1 MAISETSS
9 EANIALKKR
18 EPTSYLVTSTWLAQE
33 PHRSSSIEP
42 YGKRALC
49 AVQQHVADVPCWNGR
64 KLEDPVES
72 DVNITHSMQRQAEG
86 LCVISVGF
94 GARS

>member
-18 EPTSYLVTSTWLAQE
+18 EPTSYLVTSTWLAQ
-33 PHRSSSIEP
+33 EP